1 MEDHVGNNTIYLN
14 VHHSQTWILN
24 NDDECRNVD
33 DRVLWHKQYE
43 KSIAERSARA
53 QMAAAAK
60 QTTNSNHE
68 EPILKSSPSLNQTN
82 HGLLTFSSAGSIP
95 HSKGMFDKEKISNL
109 KKGVLIVNNAQGAI
123 MDTQAV
129 VNACS
134 SGYIKDVWYPQP
146 APKDHPW
153 CYMLNQA
160 ITPHISGTIID
171 AQLFVVGFTLE
182 TRTSNEVWNIVAI
195 IPVDKRMGSG
205 NGGGSNGSS
214 SSELIAEENFLKI
227 CNKLLLARG
236 GELLKRTRKGT

>member
-68 EPILKSSPSLNQTN
+68 EPILK
-82 HGLLTFSSAGSIP
+82 
-95 HSKGMFDKEKISNL
+95 
-109 KKGVLIVNNAQGAI
+109 
-123 MDTQAV
+123 
-129 VNACS
+129 
-134 SGYIKDVWYPQP
+134 
-146 APKDHPW
+146 
-153 CYMLNQA
+153 
-160 ITPHISGTIID
+160 
-171 AQLFVVGFTLE
+171 LFVVGFTLE